1 MTRIKSYQLWCLL
14 SFLLSGCTTMCI
26 VEYDIS
32 LHSVERFV
40 DAEERYGEQ
49 EIMTIQEGDT
59 WKYVFEDE
67 IVKILWE
74 PTVSRTH
81 FILTNKTNH
90 PIKIIWDEAILID
103 DEGISHKVTHTGVKF
118 IDIYSSQAESIIPG
132 KGSITDVIVSLDH
145 IYYDIGS
152 GLGKYTDRNW
162 REEPIFPTIFEY
174 TKDIEQRTKT
184 LIGKIYQILL
194 PFQIENVINE
204 YIFTFAVEDVKV
216 S

>member
-1 MTRIKSYQLWCLL
+1 
-14 SFLLSGCTTMCI
+14 MCI

-103 DEGISHKVTHTGVKF
+103 DEGIGHKVTHTGVKF
-118 IDIYSSQAESIIPG
+118 IDIYNSQAPSIIPG

-145 IYYDIGS
+145 IYYGVGS
-152 GLGKYTDRNW
+152 SLGKYTDGNW

-204 YIFTFAVEDVKV
+204 YIFTFAVEDVKI